1 MMKCPICKSF
11 NHSAIDLHVE
21 GFYEELFECAT
32 CGSSWAVSHGL
43 TEVVNDTQQES
54 FLEALT
60 ECVESDDY
68 CFAA

>member
-1 MMKCPICKSF
+1 MKCPICKSPKH
-11 NHSAIDLHVE
+11 NEIDLHVE
-21 GFYEELFECAT
+21 GFHEELFECDL
-32 CGSSWAVSHGL
+32 CGSSWSVNHGL
-43 TEVVNDTQQES
+43 TEIVNDAQQSS

>member
-1 MMKCPICKSF
+1 MKCPVCKSLK
-11 NHSAIDLHVE
+11 HSEIDLHVD
-21 GFYEELFECAT
+21 GFYEELFECAF

-43 TEVVNDTQQES
+43 TEVVKDTQQAS